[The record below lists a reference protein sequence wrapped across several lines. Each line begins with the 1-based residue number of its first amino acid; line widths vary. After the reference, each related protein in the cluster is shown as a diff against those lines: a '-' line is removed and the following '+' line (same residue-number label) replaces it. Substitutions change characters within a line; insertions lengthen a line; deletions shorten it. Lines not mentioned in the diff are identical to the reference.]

1 MAGAEEQYEKIHQN
15 LIDAG
20 CDQQTTELCL
30 AFVEEGQLLDMMP
43 ILRNHRNA
51 LLDSVHKGQ
60 KLGRRKIS
68 KRMKRQKKVPQ
79 TKITHRHRRMRAQ

>member
-1 MAGAEEQYEKIHQN
+1 MAEAKDIYGGIYQN

-20 CDQQTTELCL
+20 CDQQMTELCMT
-30 AFVEEGQLLDMMP
+30 FVKEGQFSDIVPVLT
-43 ILRNHRNA
+43 RHRKD

-60 KLGRRKIS
+60 KLGRRKIL

>member
-1 MAGAEEQYEKIHQN
+1 MAGAEEQYEKIQQN

-30 AFVEEGQLLDMMP
+30 AFVKEGQLLDMMP

-51 LLDSVHKGQ
+51 LLDSVHKGLKQ
-60 KLGRRKIS
+60 IDCLDYLLYKL
-68 KRMKRQKKVPQ
+68 KKS
-79 TKITHRHRRMRAQ
+79 

>member
-1 MAGAEEQYEKIHQN
+1 MAEAEEQYEKIHQN

-30 AFVEEGQLLDMMP
+30 AFVKEGQILDMMP

-60 KLGRRKIS
+60 KQIDCLDYLLYKIKNTTAS
-68 KRMKRQKKVPQ
+68 
-79 TKITHRHRRMRAQ
+79 